1 MTSAEVS
8 RPVQKRRVG
17 MIMVLGGAMAV
28 SGCGWVEH
36 DPNRFEHLA
45 ERIAAIPVSLDR
57 PGTKPLETPMKA
69 AEMGLR
75 EGRPGAV
82 RVEVMDPHD
91 LWEARDGA
99 MEGLV
104 QAAAPA
110 IAEAAVDEVEKRVTA
125 AVPTMRARPVSTLRE
140 AEEASLVQLG
150 AFGSEASARTA
161 WARIRASAPEAL
173 SGLTP
178 RFEPVTVDGR
188 SLVRL
193 KVAVPASGA
202 AAVCAAARIRD
213 PWCQRGT

>member
-1 MTSAEVS
+1 MTSAEVL
-8 RPVQKRRVG
+8 RPVQKHRV
-17 MIMVLGGAMAV
+17 VRALTLGLALSA

-36 DPNRFEHLA
+36 DPHRFEQMA
-45 ERIAAIPVSLDR
+45 ERVAAIPVSLDR
-57 PGTKPLETPMKA
+57 PGKGQLETPLKA
-69 AEMGLR
+69 RDMGLR
-75 EGRPGAV
+75 EARADAV
-82 RVEVMDPHD
+82 RVEVMDPHQ
-91 LWEARDGA
+91 LWEARDGP

-110 IAEAAVDEVEKRVTA
+110 IAEAAVDEVEKRVAA
-125 AVPTMRARPVSTLRE
+125 AVPQMRARPVSTRRE
-140 AEEASLVQLG
+140 VEDASLVQLG

-161 WARIRASAPEAL
+161 WARIRSAAPEAL
-173 SGLTP
+173 AGLTP
-178 RFEPVTVDGR
+178 RFEPVMVDGR